1 MIYLL
6 IYLESWSQRLKT
18 IDTRSLLCYIKE
30 TKDRFDSE
38 SSIYI
43 IQIED
48 IIKNKHISSNRS
60 FIII

>member
-1 MIYLL
+1 M
-6 IYLESWSQRLKT
+6 
-18 IDTRSLLCYIKE
+18 IDTRSLLCFIKE